1 MQIDHYKE
9 TLSET
14 VTKLVDIRGQVFDL
28 LFQVAM
34 TGELKEWSNSV
45 PVGEFHNFTREMF
58 EGCSDTNMQLLVKLL
73 DNVERTVESICNLN
87 NIDFPVTQQDEADD

>member
-1 MQIDHYKE
+1 MQIDNYRE

-28 LFQVAM
+28 VFQVAI
-34 TGELKEWSNSV
+34 TGELKEWSDSV

-73 DNVERTVESICNLN
+73 DNVERTVDSICNLN